1 MSDEEPQSPL
11 VKVIPA
17 NVGHR
22 EAKGSIK
29 FGDPA
34 RYYSKAFYS
43 PVLLAAFKQ
52 KLHAQAD
59 AQEGLPCL
67 QAITDA
73 I

>member
-1 MSDEEPQSPL
+1 MSGQEPCAPL
-11 VKVIPA
+11 VEIVPA

-34 RYYSKAFYS
+34 RYDPQAFHTTIF
-43 PVLLAAFKQ
+43 LTAFKQ

-59 AQEGLPCL
+59 AQEGFSCL
-67 QAITDA
+67 QAFADA
-73 I
+73 T